1 MEKGTTL
8 IRSVSRALHLLDVVG
23 SASRPVPAKT
33 LARRTGVPLPTAY
46 HLLRTLVHEG
56 YLRRT
61 TEGYVLGDRV
71 DALAAGAS
79 QGRWAARSHEVLQHL
94 HDEVHAAA
102 YLSVLEDGEV
112 RLRDVVDS
120 PEAPRVDLWVGFHD
134 AAHAT
139 ALGKAVLSTL
149 PLQQR
154 REYVATHELVD
165 LTRRTVTDMGV
176 FLRQLDEQPDFA
188 LDREEYALGTACVA
202 VPVPSRTLKA
212 AVAVSVPVGQV
223 RRVVERRDEL
233 RRAARLIAYAH
244 ATGTTDGP
252 TGTSITI

>member
-33 LARRTGVPLPTAY
+33 LARRAGVPLPTTY

-61 TEGYVLGDRV
+61 ADGYVLGDRI
-71 DALAAGAS
+71 DALSAGTP
-79 QGRWAARSHEVLQHL
+79 GRWAARSHEVLQHL
-94 HDEVHAAA
+94 HDEVGAAA

-112 RLRDVVDS
+112 RLCDVVDS

-149 PLQQR
+149 PAQER

-165 LTRRTVTDMGV
+165 LTRRTVTDMEV
-176 FLRQLDEQPDFA
+176 FLRQLEQQSDVA

-202 VPVPSRTLKA
+202 VPVPSQTLRA

-233 RRAARLIAYAH
+233 RRAARLIAFAS
-244 ATGTTDGP
+244 APGSADGP
-252 TGTSITI
+252 ADGSITI